1 MMIKFIELT
10 KINGKPILL
19 NIKHIKAIE
28 PYRRINGALIYT
40 FDKLPSNKPYYVKES
55 YEEIKNLIEII

>member
-1 MMIKFIELT
+1 MIKFIELT

-28 PYRRINGALIYT
+28 PYRHINGTLIYT
-40 FDKLPSNKPYYVKES
+40 VDRLSSNKPYCVKES
-55 YEEIKNLIEII
+55 YQEIKKLIEII